1 MIYTALGPFPLLAIL
16 DGFISDNLTS
26 VLRKSKFHSQAG
38 STNLS
43 VRQIFYVNVTFMSG
57 RKTVNFLS
65 LYRSC
70 CDKK

>member
-16 DGFISDNLTS
+16 DGFISDNLTF
-26 VLRKSKFHSQAG
+26 SKFHSQAG

-70 CDKK
+70 CDKKLVAI